1 MSSNSNTEEVA
12 KRQRV
17 ESPDVSLLD
26 TPKTPVDVFEESLKS
41 EDCVKNLLKC
51 MRNLEKEVKI
61 STSWQFPT
69 TATKLKAKSS

>member
-26 TPKTPVDVFEESLKS
+26 TSKIPVDVFEESLKS
-41 EDCVKNLLKC
+41 EDCLKNLLKC
-51 MRNLEKEVKI
+51 MRNLEKEVKDI
-61 STSWQFPT
+61 H
-69 TATKLKAKSS
+69 KLAVSNNSNQIKGEK